1 MSDRLAYSP
10 AEAAELGGISLAKL
24 YEEARNNR
32 LIIRKSGRRSLITHR
47 DFEAWLNGLPQKP
60 APLANSAAAKSE
72 YEINLPRFSDGQ
84 RNGRAGTASRNAA

>member
-1 MSDRLAYSP
+1 
-10 AEAAELGGISLAKL
+10 LAKL

-60 APLANSAAAKSE
+60 PPLANSAAA
-72 YEINLPRFSDGQ
+72 
-84 RNGRAGTASRNAA
+84 

>member
-1 MSDRLAYSP
+1 MQRHRYVPEHGKAKNMSDRLAYSP

-60 APLANSAAAKSE
+60 APLANSAAA
-72 YEINLPRFSDGQ
+72 
-84 RNGRAGTASRNAA
+84 